1 MSALPELPAG
11 DDAPPP
17 AAVAERLASLL
28 PPPDREQAHALLM
41 QRILPSA
48 VAGLEGHPRFRRAVE
63 LIYGDLG
70 EQLLAA
76 EPEDRLDALEA
87 AADEG
92 DIRALA
98 AHAQALAVARY
109 LSEHPDA
116 AGRAGEFLN
125 ADAEQWRDR
134 GADAIAQEASTTE
147 DALEAWSERV
157 GDEHPKLLETRRTDC
172 VHARMALGSARTGA
186 FGTVAGP
193 LSDFLAQVG
202 AEADR
207 LDIH

>member
-1 MSALPELPAG
+1 VSELPDLPAG
-11 DDAPPP
+11 DDPPAP

-28 PPPDREQAHALLM
+28 PAGDRDEAHELLM
-41 QRILPSA
+41 TRILPSA
-48 VAGLEGHPRFRRAVE
+48 AAAFEGLPRPRRAVE

-76 EPEDRLDALEA
+76 EPEDRLAALEA

-92 DIRALA
+92 DIRSLA

-116 AGRAGEFLN
+116 AGQAAAFLN
-125 ADAEQWRDR
+125 ADAEQWRAR
-134 GADAIAQEASTTE
+134 GADAIAQEAWTTA

-157 GDEHPKLLETRRTDC
+157 REERPDLFETRRTDYLQ
-172 VHARMALGSARTGA
+172 ARMALGSARTGA

-193 LSDFLAQVG
+193 LSDFLARVG

-207 LDIH
+207 LDVH

>member
-28 PPPDREQAHALLM
+28 PPPDREQAHAFFM

-87 AADEG
+87 AADWG
-92 DIRALA
+92 TS
-98 AHAQALAVARY
+98 AR
-109 LSEHPDA
+109 SRRTPRRSPSPA
-116 AGRAGEFLN
+116 ISASTPTPPGGRA
-125 ADAEQWRDR
+125 
-134 GADAIAQEASTTE
+134 S
-147 DALEAWSERV
+147 S
-157 GDEHPKLLETRRTDC
+157 
-172 VHARMALGSARTGA
+172 
-186 FGTVAGP
+186 
-193 LSDFLAQVG
+193 
-202 AEADR
+202 
-207 LDIH
+207 